1 MYDMQN
7 NYVKE
12 RWRIMKKSLLSVF
25 AGFAGIFACS
35 SAAMAVCPVCTVAVG
50 AGLEGARLLGVDDVI
65 TGIWAGGLTLSLFFW
80 TVGWLKKRGVS
91 SVWWLIVAPLV
102 LYYGL
107 LAAVYLMPGVTF
119 GAQTLWGIDKF
130 LLGVVV
136 GTVAFYLGARWY
148 VKIKRDNGGHARF
161 PFQKVVVPLS
171 FLMVATVV
179 FWLITK

>member
-1 MYDMQN
+1 
-7 NYVKE
+7 
-12 RWRIMKKSLLSVF
+12 MKKLFFPVLTGLVSVLLAF
-25 AGFAGIFACS
+25 P
-35 SAAMAVCPVCTVAVG
+35 AALAVCPVCTVAVG

-80 TVGWLKKRGVS
+80 TAGWLKKRGVT
-91 SVWWLIVAPLV
+91 SVLWQIVVPFV
-102 LYYGL
+102 VCYGL

-119 GAQTLWGIDKF
+119 GTQTLWGIDKF
-130 LLGVVV
+130 LLGIIV

-148 VKIKRDNGGHARF
+148 IKIKRNNGGHARF

-171 FLMVATVV
+171 FLILATAI